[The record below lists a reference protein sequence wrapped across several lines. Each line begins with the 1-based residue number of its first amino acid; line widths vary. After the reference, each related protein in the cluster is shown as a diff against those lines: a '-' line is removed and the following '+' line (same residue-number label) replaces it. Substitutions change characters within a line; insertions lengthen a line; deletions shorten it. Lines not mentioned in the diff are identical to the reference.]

1 MNDLLKPVLRNFVII
16 FFDDILVY
24 SPTFYTHLHHL
35 ECVFKTM
42 MIGQFFLNESKCL
55 FTQRCLEYLGHIV
68 SGNGVAPE
76 PSKIQAMVDWPMPTT
91 IKSLHGFLGLTGFY
105 RKLIRVTLEGQ
116 LPLEQCNSTSIWLS
130 QYTQF
135 GLPLHPPVC
144 HLPADQVWN
153 KATCGTTP
161 TPCYPYFYLARFIIG
176 LHH

>member
-1 MNDLLKPVLRNFVII
+1 MNDLLKPFLRNFVII

-68 SGNGVAPE
+68 SGNGVAP
-76 PSKIQAMVDWPMPTT
+76 D
-91 IKSLHGFLGLTGFY
+91 GFLGLTGFY
-105 RKLIRVTLEGQ
+105 RKLSRVTLEGQ